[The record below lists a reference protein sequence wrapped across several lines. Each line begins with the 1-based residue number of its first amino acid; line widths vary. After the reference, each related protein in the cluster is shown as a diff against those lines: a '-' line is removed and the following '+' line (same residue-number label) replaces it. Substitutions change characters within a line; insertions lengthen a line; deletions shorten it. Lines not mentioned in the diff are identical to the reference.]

1 MENRLV
7 VATTCPTCSAPLNF
21 AEGSHAVQCDYCRAN
36 LLVTGHNQV
45 LSFAIAP
52 KVELEEAVAQVTQAH
67 AEHPTSCRVLNSQL
81 YFIPY
86 YRLTGHDLRW
96 TQAPNSTDLQ
106 SLPAPLLQSIMA
118 HPEARW
124 SERSSTKL
132 SMHDRYVE
140 KSFLACPLPITG
152 LHSLGVR
159 PTVLRLELFRHQH
172 LAAHGTIVPV
182 GMTPRE
188 ALAQG
193 MKTVRSQHMVMRQV
207 LGRMLSLIYFPY
219 WLIEVER
226 AGQSALTI
234 VDAVASKVMT
244 RDAACTLQSVIS
256 RQAISAPQIIGFRPL
271 MCPNC
276 GWDLPLRTDDTVFFC
291 TSCER
296 AWLLSGSELH
306 AVAYQVACIPRLE
319 AQATLT
325 YLPFWVL
332 QPKAIGQHVAS
343 YFLPAFRYRRLKAI
357 ADLACKWTRKQPHYE
372 LLTGKKPALQGCFYT
387 QGDAVKLAHF
397 IQFGLTT
404 ARPQKDARTAIPRL
418 SFAHAMLTWFPF
430 IERGRYLID
439 PFTGSDLQRSAML

>member
-21 AEGSHAVQCDYCRAN
+21 AEGSHAVQCSYCRSH

-52 KVELEEAVAQVTQAH
+52 KVALEDAVAQVMQAH
-67 AEHPTSCRVLNSQL
+67 AEHDTPCRVINPQL

-96 TQAPNSTDLQ
+96 TQERRPTDLQ
-106 SLPAPLLQSIMA
+106 ALPDPLLQSIMA
-118 HPEARW
+118 HSEARW
-124 SERSSTKL
+124 SKRTRTKL
-132 SMHDRYVE
+132 SMSDRYVE
-140 KSFLACPLPITG
+140 KSFMACPLPATG

-159 PTVLRLELFRHQH
+159 PAVLRLELFHHQH
-172 LAAHGTIVPV
+172 LASHGTIVPV
-182 GMTPRE
+182 GMTPRQ

-193 MKTVRSQHMVMRQV
+193 MKTVQSQDLVMRQV

-219 WLIEVER
+219 WMVEVEG
-226 AGQSALTI
+226 AGQPALTI

-244 RDAACTLQSVIS
+244 RDASCSLQSVVS
-256 RQAISAPQIIGFRPL
+256 RQATSAPQIIGFRPL

-291 TSCER
+291 TSCES
-296 AWLLSGSELH
+296 AWQLSGSELRT
-306 AVAYQVACIPRLE
+306 VTYQVARIPTLDS
-319 AQATLT
+319 QTTLT

-332 QPKAIGQHVAS
+332 QPKAICRHFAS
-343 YFLPAFRYRRLKAI
+343 YFLPAFRYRRLKVI

-372 LLTGKKPALQGCFYT
+372 VLTGPKPPLQSCFYT

-397 IQFGLTT
+397 IHVGLTT
-404 ARPQKDARTAIPRL
+404 ARPQKGLRAASSQL
-418 SFAHAMLTWFPF
+418 SFARAILTWFPF
-430 IERGRYLID
+430 MVRGRYLID
-439 PFTGSDLQRSAML
+439 PFTGLDLQRSAVL